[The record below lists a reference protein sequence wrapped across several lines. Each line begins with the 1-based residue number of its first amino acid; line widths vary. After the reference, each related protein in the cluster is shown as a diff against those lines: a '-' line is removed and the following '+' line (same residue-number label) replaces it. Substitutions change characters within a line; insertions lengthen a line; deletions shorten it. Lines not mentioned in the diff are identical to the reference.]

1 MRMGVVRLW
10 RPGGGRL
17 PRVGDARLPILGHAR
32 LPILGHARLRI
43 LGHARLPI
51 LGAAS
56 VAVIVLVGAL
66 DSGASEPVK
75 QRRAAAGQ
83 PASTEAPT
91 AWAGSV
97 PASPAQ
103 LGLELQSLLGQHVVL
118 AADMMRG
125 RLRDDPDLA
134 QAANGALGEN
144 TTDLG
149 ALVAAAF
156 GAPARRQFTPQ
167 WSGHVTALFNYARRL
182 AEGDAAALAAT
193 LLPPAAARTL
203 QQPTWRLRS
212 ELGRLLGEHVVL
224 TVAAMRAAVSD
235 SPDFPT
241 AARSVDDDTRDLA
254 GAVGVLFGPAAGR
267 QFQGL
272 WADHVDL
279 LVAYSA
285 AVAAD
290 DQARRTDAIRGFA
303 GFEQALS
310 TFLAGAAGNRATAAT
325 LAKALQGHDR
335 MLQRQV
341 DAFVAEKYVDSRDI
355 AYSTYQEM
363 DGLAGRLSEGFGA
376 SVASRLPVGAAETGR
391 GGMVWVAGGR

>member
-1 MRMGVVRLW
+1 MGVVRLW

-32 LPILGHARLRI
+32 LPILGHARLPI

-156 GAPARRQFTPQ
+156 GATSPPCSITLAGWRRAT
-167 WSGHVTALFNYARRL
+167 RRL
-182 AEGDAAALAAT
+182 SR
-193 LLPPAAARTL
+193 PPCSR
-203 QQPTWRLRS
+203 PPR
-212 ELGRLLGEHVVL
+212 LGRCSSRPGDC
-224 TVAAMRAAVSD
+224 APSW
-235 SPDFPT
+235 
-241 AARSVDDDTRDLA
+241 A
-254 GAVGVLFGPAAGR
+254 GC
-267 QFQGL
+267 
-272 WADHVDL
+272 
-279 LVAYSA
+279 SA
-285 AVAAD
+285 
-290 DQARRTDAIRGFA
+290 
-303 GFEQALS
+303 S
-310 TFLAGAAGNRATAAT
+310 T
-325 LAKALQGHDR
+325 
-335 MLQRQV
+335 
-341 DAFVAEKYVDSRDI
+341 SC
-355 AYSTYQEM
+355 
-363 DGLAGRLSEGFGA
+363 
-376 SVASRLPVGAAETGR
+376 
-391 GGMVWVAGGR
+391 